1 MNEERMDA
9 ALKAMSSMVPKAPEK
24 AVEEMIGKVQAMNAR
39 RQQLAG
45 NTALSAEASAKA
57 AKLPGSP
64 SMGMKK

>member
-24 AVEEMIGKVQAMNAR
+24 AVEEMIRKVQAMNAR

-57 AKLPGSP
+57 AKLPASP